1 MTAYIQQPVED
12 RPGGLV
18 LETAV
23 CEVDTQGRVRRW
35 GAAAHR
41 VFGHT
46 EEEAVGFVLPMV
58 PFDLRDET
66 IARLARAAAG
76 EASGEHTT
84 VWCRADGAPL
94 EVAVSLADLGGD
106 TVGGDAAIAVIARDI
121 SERRLEQ
128 AQLEAYATDVR
139 ASFARELR
147 RARELELSYFHTVRA
162 LAAAVEA
169 KDGYTG
175 EHIQRVHEIGLLLA
189 RAVAPDQAGDPQL
202 AYGFLLHDIGKLS
215 VPDAVL
221 KKPGPLDDRE
231 WALMRRHP
239 EAGARIL
246 DAVPFLDRA
255 LDVVL
260 HHHERWDGRGYPGGL
275 GSDEIPL
282 WARIFAVADTVDA
295 ITSDRPYRL
304 GRPLDDAID
313 EILARAGTQFDPD
326 CAQALGD
333 LDRGEV
339 RDLVGAAA

>member
-1 MTAYIQQPVED
+1 M
-12 RPGGLV
+12 
-18 LETAV
+18 

-94 EVAVSLADLGGD
+94 EVAVSLAHLGSD

-175 EHIQRVHEIGLLLA
+175 A
-189 RAVAPDQAGDPQL
+189 RTPAAA
-202 AYGFLLHDIGKLS
+202 
-215 VPDAVL
+215 
-221 KKPGPLDDRE
+221 
-231 WALMRRHP
+231 
-239 EAGARIL
+239 
-246 DAVPFLDRA
+246 
-255 LDVVL
+255 
-260 HHHERWDGRGYPGGL
+260 HERR
-275 GSDEIPL
+275 
-282 WARIFAVADTVDA
+282 
-295 ITSDRPYRL
+295 
-304 GRPLDDAID
+304 
-313 EILARAGTQFDPD
+313 RA
-326 CAQALGD
+326 
-333 LDRGEV
+333 
-339 RDLVGAAA
+339 